1 MGSRVGPDAKY
12 DGHNAPPALALAP
25 PLLLLV
31 SPILLSAPAPALG
44 AAPSCSAPPS
54 CPRAAP
60 SARLHGAAPPALG
73 AAHPARRP
81 SSCSRRRALLLSA
94 PLLLLSAPPLLL
106 LSAPPL
112 CSTHT
117 RTHALARRR
126 SVPPRRHTRQCRL
139 AAHSLA
145 VLRTTAASRRNPTAH
160 VPPVLATSC
169 SHGPSPFLWPAITCR
184 QTTEDKKPTGGEGS
198 YSRRACMSM
207 WWPSGRFVTTPQRHV
222 FARGHPPST
231 SPTRSGGD
239 PSPQPQTAHVCPV
252 LHRRHL
258 VCPKDKVSV

>member
-1 MGSRVGPDAKY
+1 MSAARSAVLVG
-12 DGHNAPPALALAP
+12 LIVLSLLLLAP
-25 PLLLLV
+25 PLLL
-31 SPILLSAPAPALG
+31 SAL
-44 AAPSCSAPPS
+44 
-54 CPRAAP
+54 
-60 SARLHGAAPPALG
+60 
-73 AAHPARRP
+73 
-81 SSCSRRRALLLSA
+81 
-94 PLLLLSAPPLLL
+94 PLLLYS
-106 LSAPPL
+106 
-112 CSTHT
+112 CTHT

-160 VPPVLATSC
+160 VPPVLATSS

-239 PSPQPQTAHVCPV
+239 PSSQPQTAHVCPV